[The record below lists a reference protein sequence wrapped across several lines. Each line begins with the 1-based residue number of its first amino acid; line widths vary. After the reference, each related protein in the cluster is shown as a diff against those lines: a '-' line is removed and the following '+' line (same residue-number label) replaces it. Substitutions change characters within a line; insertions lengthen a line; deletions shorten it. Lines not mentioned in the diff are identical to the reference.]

1 MMYDINKIRED
12 FPILEREVNKRP
24 LVYFDNAA
32 TTQKPN
38 CVINSIA
45 EAYQKTNAN
54 IHRGV
59 HTLSQE
65 ATELHEGARRRIAS
79 FIGAESSDEIIFT
92 RGTTESIN
100 LVATSFGNTFINK
113 GDEIIISTMEH
124 HANIVPWQ
132 MLVERQG
139 GILKVIRLNSI
150 GELDLE
156 HYKSLLS
163 KNTKLVAISHASNVL
178 GTINPIK
185 EIINLAHQNNTPVL
199 VDGAQA
205 VAHCKVNVQ
214 DLDADFYVFSGHKL
228 YAPTGIGLLY
238 GKREYL
244 EKMPPYMGGGEMI
257 AKVTFQKTT
266 YNDLPFKFEAGTP
279 DYIGSQALAK
289 AIDYIESLGLEHI
302 AKYEAELLDYASK
315 KLLAEF
321 PNAYI
326 FGQAIEKTAI
336 LSFGIGDI
344 HPFDLGTLL
353 DQLGIAI
360 RTGHH
365 CAEPLLNTFGYTA
378 MARAS
383 FALYNSKAEI
393 DSFFEALHRVVAM
406 F

>member
-1 MMYDINKIRED
+1 MYDINKIRED
-12 FPILEREVNKRP
+12 FPILQREVNKRP
-24 LVYFDNAA
+24 LIYFDNAA

-38 CVINSIA
+38 CVIEAISQAYWQTNS
-45 EAYQKTNAN
+45 NV
-54 IHRGV
+54 HRGV
-59 HTLSQE
+59 HKLSQE
-65 ATELHEGARRRIAS
+65 STELHEGARRRIAE
-79 FIGAESSDEIIFT
+79 FLGAESSDEIIFT

-100 LVATSFGNTFINK
+100 LVATSFGNTFVGE

-132 MLVERQG
+132 MLAERKG
-139 GILKVIRLNSI
+139 AKLKVIRLNSI

-156 HYKSLLS
+156 HYKALLS
-163 KNTKLVAISHASNVL
+163 ERTKIVALSHASNVL

-185 EIINLAHQNNTPVL
+185 EVIDLAHDRGVAVL
-199 VDGAQA
+199 IDGAQA
-205 VAHCKVNVQ
+205 VAHCPVNVQ
-214 DLDADFYVFSGHKL
+214 DLGADFYVFSGHKI
-228 YAPTGIGLLY
+228 YAPTGIGVLY

-266 YNDLPFKFEAGTP
+266 YNELPFKFEAGTP

-289 AIDYIESLGLEHI
+289 AIDYLEGIGLEKI
-302 AKYEAELLDYASK
+302 ASYEAELLDYASK
-315 KLLAEF
+315 RLLDEF

-326 FGQAIEKTAI
+326 FGQAKEKTAI

-365 CAEPLLNTFGYTA
+365 CAEPLLNEFGYTA

-383 FALYNSKAEI
+383 FALYNTKEEI
-393 DSFFEALHRVVAM
+393 DKFFEALHRIVAM

>member
-1 MMYDINKIRED
+1 MYDIDKIRED
-12 FPILEREVNKRP
+12 FPILQREINKRA
-24 LVYFDNAA
+24 LIYLDNAA

-38 CVINSIA
+38 CVIDSISK
-45 EAYQKTNAN
+45 AYRETNAN
-54 IHRGV
+54 VHRGV

-65 ATELHEGARRRIAS
+65 ATELHEGARRRVAA
-79 FIGAESSDEIIFT
+79 FIGAGSSDEIIFT

-100 LVATSFGNTFINK
+100 LVATSFGDTFVNE

-132 MLVERQG
+132 MLAERKG
-139 GILKVIRLNSI
+139 ASLKVIRLNSI

-156 HYKSLLS
+156 HYQSLLS
-163 KNTKLVAISHASNVL
+163 ERTKIVALSHASNVL

-185 EIINLAHQNNTPVL
+185 ELIDLAHSRGVSVL
-199 VDGAQA
+199 IDGAQA
-205 VAHCKVNVQ
+205 VAHSKVDVQ

-228 YAPTGIGLLY
+228 YAPTGIGVLY
-238 GKREYL
+238 AKRELL

-257 AKVTFQKTT
+257 AKVTFEKTT
-266 YNDLPFKFEAGTP
+266 YNELPFKFEAGTP

-289 AIDYIESLGLEHI
+289 AIDYIEGVGLEAI

-315 KLLAEF
+315 RLLDES

-326 FGQAIEKTAI
+326 FGQAKDKTAI

-365 CAEPLLNTFGYTA
+365 CAEPLLNAYGYTA

-383 FALYNSKAEI
+383 FALYNTKEEI
-393 DSFFEALHRVVAM
+393 DKFFEALHRVVAM